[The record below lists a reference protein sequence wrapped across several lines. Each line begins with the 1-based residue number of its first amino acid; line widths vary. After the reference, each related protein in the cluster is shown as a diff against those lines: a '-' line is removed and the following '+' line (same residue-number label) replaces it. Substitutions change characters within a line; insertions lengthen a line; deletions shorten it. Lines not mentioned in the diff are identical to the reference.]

1 MAQPKGEGSII
12 RLEGTSKA
20 DCRLWR
26 LRFNMDD
33 GTRRERRFREATR
46 PPVASLSGS
55 APSSKAPRKR
65 SRPATRSRSTPPIGW
80 SCAGSRATCARK
92 PS

>member
-1 MAQPKGEGSII
+1 MAKPKGEGSII

-33 GTRRERRFREATR
+33 GTRRDSVICHIGYTAECEPYTADVYLWLDGECEEFKLRMSEG
-46 PPVASLSGS
+46 VLS
-55 APSSKAPRKR
+55 
-65 SRPATRSRSTPPIGW
+65 IQ
-80 SCAGSRATCARK
+80 
-92 PS
+92 

>member
-1 MAQPKGEGSII
+1 MPQPKGEGSII

-33 GTRRERRFREATR
+33 GTRRELERFRSQLESPEQESLHAPRSPSTR
-46 PPVASLSGS
+46 PTGS
-55 APSSKAPRKR
+55 
-65 SRPATRSRSTPPIGW
+65 
-80 SCAGSRATCARK
+80 SCAASRARCAPK

>member
-33 GTRRERRFREATR
+33 GTRREKRFRGSHTAARRELERFRAQLESPEQEK
-46 PPVASLSGS
+46 PPCPTFAEY
-55 APSSKAPRKR
+55 R
-65 SRPATRSRSTPPIGW
+65 PIGS
-80 SCAGSRATCARK
+80 SCAANRARCGRR